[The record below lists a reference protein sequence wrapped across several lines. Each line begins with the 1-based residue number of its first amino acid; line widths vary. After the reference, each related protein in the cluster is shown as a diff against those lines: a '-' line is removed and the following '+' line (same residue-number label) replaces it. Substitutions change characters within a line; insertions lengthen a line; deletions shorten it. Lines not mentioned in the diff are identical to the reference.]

1 MEVRAKK
8 GLGQHFLTDQAIA
21 QNIVGA
27 LKGSPVLEVGPGMG
41 VLTQYLLAQN
51 CVNTSPHCTP
61 GGGLRGVP
69 LRLPASLKL
78 RV

>member
-27 LKGSPVLEVGPGMG
+27 LKGSPVPPSHHDPM
-41 VLTQYLLAQN
+41 VLQVA
-51 CVNTSPHCTP
+51 
-61 GGGLRGVP
+61 RP
-69 LRLPASLKL
+69 LPPSAR
-78 RV
+78 